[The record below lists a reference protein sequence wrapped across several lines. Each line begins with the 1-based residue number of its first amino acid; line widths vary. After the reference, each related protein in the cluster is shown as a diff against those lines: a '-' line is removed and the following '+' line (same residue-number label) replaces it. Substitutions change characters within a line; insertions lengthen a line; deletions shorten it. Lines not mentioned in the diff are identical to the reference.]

1 MENDAFW
8 GSNWHSTVAKRATS
22 MSSAAAGQSL
32 PCLLNL
38 DWKQPPMSNDADLE
52 TALSSLVSSQSSH
65 LAASD
70 GAEMRALGGRL
81 GTICNSGEIS
91 LVAQLH
97 SAHSSCYS
105 TPLNSPPKPNHSA
118 RDHPVQGRG
127 GFPGPANPSP
137 GGQFMPLS
145 ADPWFAEGAARLPR
159 GGGMSS
165 SSFAGQLGLLPE
177 TPGKL
182 SRASSGKSLTGSR
195 MGATENGNESQ
206 VLGAALM
213 EMEMRSRFRAS
224 LTSEASEPG
233 NGREES
239 SIEEASSLRGASD
252 SNARKRKAVAGKGK
266 GKEAPSLYSATNP
279 ANVRLNSLS
288 FLLLLNSLQFHICKT
303 GELQIFQVQMTEENS
318 DAKRYKPGEINA
330 VVKMETEQ
338 NGDVGGEPRKEDDDK
353 VPEPPKDYIHVR
365 ARRGQATDAH
375 SLAERVR
382 REKISKRMK
391 FLQDL
396 VPGCNKVTGK
406 AVMLDE
412 IINYV
417 QSLQRQVEFLSMKLA
432 TLNPQLNNMDNLI
445 LKQMYQEHGTMLQP
459 VYPSEMASAQY
470 PYPLQGIETSG
481 LESQLVNPP
490 SRTVQL
496 PPLYGLSDATSQ
508 ASSMNYKS
516 LTKRVLLLS
525 QLGDFCEDD
534 LQSVAQIVF
543 RHNQE
548 TAFSASFSRPNASK
562 SDEN

>member
-8 GSNWHSTVAKRATS
+8 GSNWHSAMGKRPPS
-22 MSSAAAGQSL
+22 MSSAADGQSL
-32 PCLLNL
+32 PCFV
-38 DWKQPPMSNDADLE
+38 NDADLE

-65 LAASD
+65 LAASY
-70 GAEMRALGGRL
+70 GAEMRAVSGRL

-91 LVAQLH
+91 LVSQLH

-105 TPLNSPPKPNHSA
+105 TPLNSPPKPNLSA

-137 GGQFMPLS
+137 GGQLMPLS
-145 ADPWFAEGAARLPR
+145 ADPWFAEGAARLSR

-165 SSFAGQLGLLPE
+165 SSFAGQLGILLE

-182 SRASSGKSLTGSR
+182 SRASSSKSLAGSR
-195 MGATENGNESQ
+195 IGAPENGNEPR
-206 VLGAALM
+206 VLGTALM
-213 EMEMRSRFRAS
+213 EMETRSRFRGS
-224 LTSEASEPG
+224 LTPEASELG

-239 SIEEASSLRGASD
+239 SIEEASSLRGTSD

-266 GKEAPSLYSATNP
+266 GKEPPSTYSTTN
-279 ANVRLNSLS
+279 
-288 FLLLLNSLQFHICKT
+288 
-303 GELQIFQVQMTEENS
+303 MTEENS

-338 NGDVGGEPRKEDDDK
+338 NGDVDGEPRKEDDNK
-353 VPEPPKDYIHVR
+353 APEPPKDYIHVR

-432 TLNPQLNNMDNLI
+432 TLNPQLDNMDILI
-445 LKQMYQEHGTMLQP
+445 PKQMYQGHGTMLQP
-459 VYPSEMASAQY
+459 VYPPEMASAAY
-470 PYPLQGIETSG
+470 PYSHQPQVSPLQGIETSD
-481 LESQLVNPP
+481 LESQFVNPP
-490 SRTVQL
+490 SRSVQL
-496 PPLYGLSDATSQ
+496 APIYGFSDAT
-508 ASSMNYKS
+508 
-516 LTKRVLLLS
+516 S
-525 QLGDFCEDD
+525 QLGDFCEEDD

-548 TAFSASFSRPNASK
+548 TAFSSASLHEQMQANQMKIEP
-562 SDEN
+562 

>member
-279 ANVRLNSLS
+279 AN
-288 FLLLLNSLQFHICKT
+288 
-303 GELQIFQVQMTEENS
+303 MTEENS

-508 ASSMNYKS
+508 
-516 LTKRVLLLS
+516 
-525 QLGDFCEDD
+525 LGDFCEDD